1 MIKRYNGKKKGRKDR
16 RLKEGMK
23 GKKDRKM
30 ERKKEGKNE
39 IRKK

>member
-23 GKKDRKM
+23 EEIEGWRK
-30 ERKKEGKNE
+30 RIEG
-39 IRKK
+39 